1 MHTVPD
7 DIESAPTELTKLKE
21 LMTNNNESMLSQL
34 ADLAETLADILVEL
48 DKLISL
54 LRSRQKT
61 WQQLIKSDKATD
73 AT

>member
-1 MHTVPD
+1 MNTIPD
-7 DIESAPTELTKLKE
+7 NIESAPTELTKLKQ
-21 LMTNNNESMLSQL
+21 LMTTNNESMLRQL

-54 LRSRQKT
+54 VRSRQKT
-61 WQQLIKSDKATD
+61 WQQIIKSDKETD